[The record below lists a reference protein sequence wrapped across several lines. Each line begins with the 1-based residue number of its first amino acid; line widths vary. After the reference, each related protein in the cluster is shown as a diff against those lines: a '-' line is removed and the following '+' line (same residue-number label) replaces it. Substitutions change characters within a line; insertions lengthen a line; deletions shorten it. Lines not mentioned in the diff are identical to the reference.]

1 MRIGSFYFNFL
12 YGWTSIKGNNK
23 KNIKIML
30 KKIRKEHYFIYTLNG
45 FLLHKW
51 KASDNRIIPIVK
63 ECILSLDDDDL
74 KITIVRSVCV
84 YNIENFASFVCDLY
98 LLYAKK
104 SISDKI
110 SNNVNNNLCI
120 IISGIFEIKEKK
132 CVDKYYEMLLL
143 PSTESTGVL
152 IDLLR
157 RLKIKDDNISQI
169 IESKIY
175 DLCILPDN
183 YYSSICED
191 NKYYTS
197 LEALK
202 YTLQFY
208 PEKREKYLNI
218 INSGFIHFEGS
229 YKEKNFKNT
238 LKEYNKILNK

>member
-1 MRIGSFYFNFL
+1 MRIGSFYFNIL

-120 IISGIFEIKEKK
+120 IISGIFEIKEKN
-132 CVDKYYEMLLL
+132 
-143 PSTESTGVL
+143 VL
-152 IDLLR
+152 INIMKCFCCLQQNLL
-157 RLKIKDDNISQI
+157 
-169 IESKIY
+169 
-175 DLCILPDN
+175 
-183 YYSSICED
+183 
-191 NKYYTS
+191 
-197 LEALK
+197 A
-202 YTLQFY
+202 F
-208 PEKREKYLNI
+208 
-218 INSGFIHFEGS
+218 
-229 YKEKNFKNT
+229 
-238 LKEYNKILNK
+238 